1 MDANLVHPKSLPTHR
16 GITCEKQFEADILAS
31 ELREVEALRCPCEI
45 SALASPTFKVKACSI
60 ISVDCVECMQRSSVF
75 TANCPI
81 SALGADDNNLG
92 ALSIRFASYAHTDL
106 DAIVTLCKALRADC
120 AAIHIQALHV
130 PHRIEAQLQIAGLR
144 RQLHDWRAQ
153 SRELICRVLL
163 AFTCARPPSLA
174 RARASAAVCGALP
187 ELRTLAGSDE
197 LARWV
202 HIDLHHEDL
211 AGATL
216 QTDALTWPELSDFRH
231 MASALGACREDLC
244 AHPCIC
250 ILSER
255 HRRTLRRR
263 KAEHGCTSVVKLSA
277 HILRGAVLG

>member
-1 MDANLVHPKSLPTHR
+1 MQGSGVWAATISVS
-16 GITCEKQFEADILAS
+16 
-31 ELREVEALRCPCEI
+31 ALR
-45 SALASPTFKVKACSI
+45 
-60 ISVDCVECMQRSSVF
+60 
-75 TANCPI
+75 
-81 SALGADDNNLG
+81 ADDDQLG
-92 ALSIRFASYAHTDL
+92 GLPVNFTDNPHTDL
-106 DAIVTLCKALRADC
+106 DTIVALRDAPRANG
-120 AAIHIQALHV
+120 AAVHVQAFHV
-130 PHRIEAQLQIAGLR
+130 PHRIEAQLQFVGLGG
-144 RQLHDWRAQ
+144 QLHDWRAQ
-153 SRELICRVLL
+153 SRELIWWILL
-163 AFTCARPPSLA
+163 TFACARPPSLA